1 MAGLGEDVDGALKKY
16 AELKLRQPQSYYSSK
31 DDGQL
36 EENYFFSLGGTI
48 PTLSRNGEE
57 RATPVTV
64 WLRNNH
70 PAACPIVCATPSSVE
85 KKGVQV
91 DGDGRVDMDYL
102 SQWNAETSE
111 LTVLIDTL
119 CVALSEVDN
128 HPDQLQPDQLQ
139 PAPDQLQPAP
149 DQMQPDQLQ
158 PDQLQP
164 APDQL
169 QPAPDQM
176 QPDQLQPAPDQL
188 QPAPDQLQPAPDQ
201 LQPDQ
206 LQPDQLQPAPD
217 QLQPAPD
224 QLQPAPDQLQPAP
237 EQFQP
242 TPNQLQS
249 TPDQLQLPDFHG
261 GDEGG
266 AATASSAGTS
276 ENHAREGTI
285 STKLA
290 SHFSSLRRDFFNARF
305 NRNKKNQNVINMND
319 DIGTG
324 DVNTTYSDENKG
336 GGKKSPSKAVEEDTL
351 DPSTPNES
359 KLQSNANKTEFP
371 DVAERACTGGICNPQ
386 EKEKKLSLPKAELQL
401 LTLLP
406 QTPEENCPS
415 TRHALPS
422 DVKESDTPP
431 AIPVPPLDAGHTA
444 GESYHPAQ
452 QLPVAL
458 LPPLPQIESL
468 IRELPAHNTNAQPPV
483 RPRAVVPHEQPELNL
498 HELNWEF
505 EDPKPEACVICVEV
519 MIEPHLT
526 KCCGNGY
533 VCRKCTDTVKQQRMS
548 CPFCQSH
555 SFDTQVDQNHL
566 YVVLNSQ
573 VSCPC
578 TESGCRWKGLFR
590 DAAFHLET
598 CAFHEVSCPNKCDSI
613 KFQRRRLEDHLRE
626 CPLQSV
632 ACPYVEAGC
641 GDAQLRKNVR
651 LHLNNSV
658 HKHLLQVAHQN
669 CAASRECTAL
679 EQWVVERHEEVE
691 KCMDEDI
698 RDLRERLSQAKRDIS
713 RLGKRIDGVKREVG
727 GLQRHQETTNA
738 SFIDLLIQNGEKMQG
753 LTNEQD
759 ALLDQFTRFPA
770 SPLNYNEIPTTFT
783 LGHLSELKENNEM
796 WLSPAFYTHTGGYK
810 MRLSVYPNGNE
821 DGHGKY
827 ASIYLHLTRGEFDDT
842 LKWPMQPFL
851 LQVTVKNNLLLSRV
865 VDPGDKGNL
874 KTSFP
879 WDAMNSVDFRR
890 RVEGSGIG
898 QGWGA
903 HCWISHSDLGRYMTA
918 DCLIICVASVTFLP
932 Q

>member
-1 MAGLGEDVDGALKKY
+1 MAGLGEAVDGALKKY
-16 AELKLRQPQSYYSSK
+16 AELKLRQPQSYHSFK
-31 DDGQL
+31 DDGQT

-48 PTLSRNGEE
+48 PTLRNGEK

-70 PAACPIVCATPSSVE
+70 PAACPIVYATPSSVE

-139 PAPDQLQPAP
+139 PTPDQLQPAP
-149 DQMQPDQLQ
+149 EQLQ
-158 PDQLQP
+158 S
-164 APDQL
+164 APE
-169 QPAPDQM
+169 
-176 QPDQLQPAPDQL
+176 
-188 QPAPDQLQPAPDQ
+188 
-201 LQPDQ
+201 
-206 LQPDQLQPAPD
+206 
-217 QLQPAPD
+217 

-237 EQFQP
+237 EQLQP
-242 TPNQLQS
+242 A
-249 TPDQLQLPDFHG
+249 PDQLQPAPEQLQPAPEQLQPAPDQLQPAPEQLQPDQLQSPDFHG
-261 GDEGG
+261 GDEDG
-266 AATASSAGTS
+266 AATASSAGAS
-276 ENHAREGTI
+276 ENHAREGTV
-285 STKLA
+285 STKLTNP
-290 SHFSSLRRDFFNARF
+290 FPNLRRDFNARF

-351 DPSTPNES
+351 DQSTPNES
-359 KLQSNANKTEFP
+359 KLHSNANKTEFP
-371 DVAERACTGGICNPQ
+371 GSENVAERACTGGICNPQ
-386 EKEKKLSLPKAELQL
+386 EKEKKLSLHKAELQ
-401 LTLLP
+401 LP

-415 TRHALPS
+415 TRHTLPS
-422 DVKESDTPP
+422 NVKESDTPP
-431 AIPVPPLDAGHTA
+431 AIPVPPLDAGHPA
-444 GESYHPAQ
+444 GEFYPAQ
-452 QLPVAL
+452 QLPL
-458 LPPLPQIESL
+458 SPPLPQIEPL

-483 RPRAVVPHEQPELNL
+483 RPCAVVPHEQPELNL

-505 EDPKPEACVICVEV
+505 EDPKPEACVLCVEV

-533 VCRKCTDTVKQQRMS
+533 VCRKCTDRVKQQRMS

-555 SFDTQVDQNHL
+555 SFDTQIDQNHL

-691 KCMDEDI
+691 KRMDEDI
-698 RDLRERLSQAKRDIS
+698 CDLRERLSQAKRDIS

-851 LQVTVKNNLLLSRV
+851 LQVTIKNNLLLSRV
-865 VDPGDKGNL
+865 VNPGDKVNL

-879 WDAMNSVDFRR
+879 WDAMNSIDFRR

-903 HCWISHSDLGRYMTA
+903 HCWINHSDLGRYMTA
-918 DCLIICVASVTFLP
+918 DCLLICVASVTFLP